1 MRVWP
6 RIEHLG
12 WAVIRTYSLGL
23 LAVSRKAGRV
33 EVVKERGAIRSGGAK
48 GRRGAGQIVVSSGGW
63 VVSVDMGFDRQ
74 AVKGA

>member
-23 LAVSRKAGRV
+23 LAVSREAGRV
-33 EVVKERGAIRSGGAK
+33 EVVKERVAVWSGGALV
-48 GRRGAGQIVVSSGGW
+48 RRGAGQIVGSFGSCHP
-63 VVSVDMGFDRQ
+63 
-74 AVKGA
+74 